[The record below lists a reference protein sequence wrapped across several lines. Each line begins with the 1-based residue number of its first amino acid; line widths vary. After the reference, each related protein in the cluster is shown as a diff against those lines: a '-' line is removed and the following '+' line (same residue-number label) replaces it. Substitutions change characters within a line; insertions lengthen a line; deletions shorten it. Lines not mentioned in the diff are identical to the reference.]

1 MILSKNGNNLC
12 LHDFQIDRFLA
23 VINANSPVIN
33 FCGFVEVN
41 RSLITSVSINSR
53 EQIIYSISEVRAVRT
68 RDVIFQ

>member
-23 VINANSPVIN
+23 VINANPPVIN

-53 EQIIYSISEVRAVRT
+53 EQSIYSSSKVRT
-68 RDVIFQ
+68 VGTRNVTFQ